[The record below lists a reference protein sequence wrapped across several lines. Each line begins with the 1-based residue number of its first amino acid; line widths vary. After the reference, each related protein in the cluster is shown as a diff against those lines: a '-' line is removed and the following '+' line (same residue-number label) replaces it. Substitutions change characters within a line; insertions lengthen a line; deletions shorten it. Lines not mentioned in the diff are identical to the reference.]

1 MFHGVTLVRSKA
13 SSIRADNDPEP
24 PSATAPITRTT
35 VSTIWAAKKATTAN
49 RMPTS
54 GFHQA

>member
-1 MFHGVTLVRSKA
+1 MLQGVTVSRLFETRSP
-13 SSIRADNDPEP
+13 SGPEP
-24 PSATAPITRTT
+24 PSTSAPITRIT
-35 VSTIWAAKKATTAN
+35 VSTIWITKNATTAN